1 MSHGFTIRLMDRDCL
16 YNYQSRRFPT
26 NGIST
31 GIRLLIFMPTWNCSK
46 HAFQFSPIPWSE
58 ITCPFTKYT
67 LVIYYEGLEFS
78 SAGYSNEDENIYL
91 RNDFRPPQDWHAIS
105 RICGSAQT
113 WRILFLPL
121 ESIPWSMV
129 TNGLV
134 VVVCLPVLY
143 RLRERRQR
151 YPGFMI
157 TLICGRVEINTFW
170 RSKGKCPVRTTQIEK
185 NWINWHRT
193 CIKETLSLLFRIY
206 IFMRQLAVTPFHGTS

>member
-46 HAFQFSPIPWSE
+46 HAFQFSPMPWSE
-58 ITCPFTKYT
+58 ITCPFTKHT

-121 ESIPWSMV
+121 VSIPEAWSPMDLLWWFV
-129 TNGLV
+129 CQCFIAYGSGGSAIQVLWQLLSV
-134 VVVCLPVLY
+134 V
-143 RLRERRQR
+143 E
-151 YPGFMI
+151 
-157 TLICGRVEINTFW
+157 W
-170 RSKGKCPVRTTQIEK
+170 KSVRFEEVKVNVQ
-185 NWINWHRT
+185 
-193 CIKETLSLLFRIY
+193 
-206 IFMRQLAVTPFHGTS
+206 